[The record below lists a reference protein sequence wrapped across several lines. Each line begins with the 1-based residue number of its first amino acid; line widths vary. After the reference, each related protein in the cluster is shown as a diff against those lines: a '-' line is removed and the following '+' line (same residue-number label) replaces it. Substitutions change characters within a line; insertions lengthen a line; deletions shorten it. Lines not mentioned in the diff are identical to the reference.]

1 MKGLNLGCGT
11 RFHPEW
17 TNLDA
22 NYEGPHVRV
31 HNVCKGLPFPDETFD
46 AVYHSHLLEHL
57 PRKAVFPFTQEC
69 HRVLKGGGIIRVAV
83 PDLERI
89 ARLYLASLEKVLL
102 GYPHSDYDYIWAML
116 ELYDQTVRDEPGGA
130 MLEYLKQEPI
140 PNEALVYERLG
151 DEAREIVARLR
162 GDGTGKQRDPIR
174 HRWLNRVYRVQ
185 DRLRAALVRCLLG
198 RRDYEALMLGRFRLS
213 GEIHHW
219 MYDRYSLSLLLD
231 QSGFET
237 PVERTGLDSAIDN
250 WAQYNLDGDRDG
262 TVYKPDSL
270 YIEAIK
276 PRCEKA
282 NRGCG
287 S

>member
-22 NYEGPHVRV
+22 TCAGPLVRV

-89 ARLYLASLEKVLL
+89 ARLYLASLERVLL
-102 GYPHSDYDYIWAML
+102 GDPHSDYDYIWAML

-151 DEAREIVARLR
+151 DEARQIVARLR
-162 GDGTGKQRDPIR
+162 GDGTGKQGDPIS
-174 HRWLNRVYRVQ
+174 HRWLNRVCRVQ

-219 MYDRYSLSLLLD
+219 MYDRYSLSLLLE
-231 QSGFET
+231 QSGFEK